1 MAAKHYN
8 SNNSKSNKN
17 DNDSSNNNNQENG
30 VVDENTSRVCVKNVP
45 PSCNES
51 NLKSHLTS
59 SDGSA
64 VITDCKILRTK
75 DGKSRKLAFVG
86 FKTPEM
92 AQQIVSYFH
101 KTYYGTSRLVV
112 ELAFSKGSNEK
123 VGYRPWS
130 KYSAGSSRHDQ
141 IHDIHDKKEK
151 DMGDDDVDD
160 NNGDK
165 DARKLSAID
174 KKKEE
179 FLQVMMGSKK
189 GTSGKMWGNDDGL
202 VDDNGNNSDDREK
215 SKTGNGKKRGGND
228 IDIDTYESDSDSSSD
243 SSSCASSSDS
253 SSDGGGEGEGDE
265 KKDKKEDIQKHQKS
279 SIPPQNDSS
288 DDSSSSSQPMEEFS
302 SDRLFVRNLPFH
314 ITEEEVKEVFV
325 SYGVITECHIPVD
338 DSNRNK
344 GYAFIKYALSKD
356 AVHAREKMD
365 GSSLQGRLIHVL
377 PARPERDNKD
387 EFGGGGDREDI
398 THKKKMEMARQ
409 KGASN
414 TTASWSTNFVRGD
427 AVVDN
432 LADRFQL
439 DKGEVFNIK
448 DDLSSGNAA
457 VRLALGETKVLEENR
472 EFFQKHGI
480 QMDALRSSSNVKDS
494 AKRSTTLILV
504 KNLPYDTTHDELSK
518 MFLVFDGD
526 ANILLPPSRT
536 IALVDFKSQSNAKKA
551 FRKLAYKRFKHVPLY
566 LEWAPLGMKVQ
577 LESSGNQTDRL
588 QGSAVAPKIQDDDE
602 EDDGNNSAEQKVTS
616 IYIKNLNFST
626 SEDDLKSTFEKVI
639 GKSVRSVR
647 IPVKLAPVKS
657 KNKNK
662 LKDDAKMLHLSMGY
676 GFVECSSEESARKA
690 IKSLQGTFV
699 NGHAME
705 LKVSSTSSNS
715 TTKETVSK
723 KKSTKLMVRN
733 VPFQASRTDI
743 LQLFGSFGQLKTVRL
758 PKKFDGGHRGFAF
771 VEFTAAKEAEKAMAS
786 LSQTHLYG
794 RHLVLEWAE
803 GMEDIEN
810 IRSKAKKHSIIIS
823 ENIGKN
829 KKIRFN

>member
-1 MAAKHYN
+1 
-8 SNNSKSNKN
+8 
-17 DNDSSNNNNQENG
+17 
-30 VVDENTSRVCVKNVP
+30 
-45 PSCNES
+45 
-51 NLKSHLTS
+51 
-59 SDGSA
+59 
-64 VITDCKILRTK
+64 
-75 DGKSRKLAFVG
+75 
-86 FKTPEM
+86 M
-92 AQQIVSYFH
+92 AQHVVSYFH
-101 KTYYGTSRLVV
+101 KTYYGTSRLTV

-141 IHDIHDKKEK
+141 IHDVHDKTNKEK
-151 DMGDDDVDD
+151 DTGDNVHDQD
-160 NNGDK
+160 GDEDTRK
-165 DARKLSAID
+165 KLSEID

-202 VDDNGNNSDDREK
+202 IGDNVANSNSSGGRKKTKTSGKKGGSDDTDTDTDTDTSDNG
-215 SKTGNGKKRGGND
+215 
-228 IDIDTYESDSDSSSD
+228 SDSSCSSSNSD
-243 SSSCASSSDS
+243 SSSCASSSDCD
-253 SSDGGGEGEGDE
+253 SDDE
-265 KKDKKEDIQKHQKS
+265 DDTNEDKKENVQKHQES
-279 SIPPQNDSS
+279 STSQNNATYDE
-288 DDSSSSSQPMEEFS
+288 SSSSKSLKEFA

-314 ITEEEVKEVFV
+314 TTEEEVKEVFA
-325 SYGVITECHIPVD
+325 SFGDITECHIPVD

-356 AVHAREKMD
+356 AIQAREKLD

-387 EFGGGGDREDI
+387 DFGSGGNGDDI

-409 KGASN
+409 KGASDA
-414 TTASWSTNFVRGD
+414 TAGWSTNFVRGD

-439 DKGEVFNIK
+439 DKGEVFNVK
-448 DDLSSGNAA
+448 DSLSSGNAA
-457 VRLALGETKVLEENR
+457 VRLALGETQVLEENR

-480 QMDALRSSSNVKDS
+480 QMDALQSSSKEKDS
-494 AKRSTTLILV
+494 TKRSTTLILV

-518 MFLVFDGD
+518 MFLVFAAD
-526 ANILLPPSRT
+526 ADILLPPSRT
-536 IALVDFKSQSNAKKA
+536 IALIDFKNPSNAKRA

-566 LEWAPLGMKVQ
+566 LEWAPLGIKVQ
-577 LESSGNQTDRL
+577 SESDGIQTDQL
-588 QGSAVAPKIQDDDE
+588 QASATISKVQTDE
-602 EDDGNNSAEQKVTS
+602 DEDDGSDGAGQRVTS

-626 SEDDLKSTFEKVI
+626 SEDDLQRTFEKVI

-657 KNKNK
+657 KNSKM
-662 LKDDAKMLHLSMGY
+662 KDNDKMQQLSMGY
-676 GFVECSSEESARKA
+676 GFVECSSEDSARKA
-690 IKSLQGTFV
+690 IKTLQGKFL

-705 LKVSSTSSNS
+705 LKVSSTSGNS
-715 TTKETVSK
+715 KVKETSSK

-771 VEFTAAKEAEKAMAS
+771 VEFTAAKEAEKAMSS

-803 GMEDIEN
+803 GEEDIETL
-810 IRSKAKKHSIIIS
+810 RSKAKKHSITMS
-823 ENIGKN
+823 ESNRIN